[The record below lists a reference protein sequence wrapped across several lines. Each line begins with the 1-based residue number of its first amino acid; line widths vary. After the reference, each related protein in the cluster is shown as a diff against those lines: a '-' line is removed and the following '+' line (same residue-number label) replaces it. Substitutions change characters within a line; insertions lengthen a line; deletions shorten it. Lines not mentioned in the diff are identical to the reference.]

1 MTEFSPKLIEL
12 AEKLYSERK
21 IANAT
26 TWKQLSHNDRSPW
39 IVAAQ
44 KEMGVTSANNI
55 AN

>member
-1 MTEFSPKLIEL
+1 MTEFSPKLKKL
-12 AEKLYSERK
+12 AETLYNNRK

-44 KEMGVTSANNI
+44 KEMGVTAANNI

>member
-1 MTEFSPKLIEL
+1 MTEFSPKLMDL
-12 AEKLYSERK
+12 AKSLYDNRK
-21 IANAT
+21 MANAT